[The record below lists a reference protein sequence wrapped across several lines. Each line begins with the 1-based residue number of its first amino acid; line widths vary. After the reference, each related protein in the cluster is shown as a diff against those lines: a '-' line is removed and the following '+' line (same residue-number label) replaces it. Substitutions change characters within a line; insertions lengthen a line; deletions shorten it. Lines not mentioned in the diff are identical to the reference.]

1 MNARVQSSVFE
12 RLRAI
17 ILIMRKFNKIFKDLV
32 EQSGLSNV
40 KIAKELGVSHTTI
53 NRWKNGLSDILSDD
67 LIKVAK
73 FFGVPTDYLL
83 GLID

>member
-1 MNARVQSSVFE
+1 MHVQSSIFE

-17 ILIMRKFNKIFKDLV
+17 ILNMRKFNKIFKELV
-32 EQSGLSNV
+32 DQSGLSNV
-40 KIAKELGVSHTTI
+40 KIAKELGVSHSTI
-53 NRWKNGLSDILSDD
+53 NRWKNGQSDILSDD

-73 FFGVPTDYLL
+73 FFDVPTDYLL

>member
-1 MNARVQSSVFE
+1 
-12 RLRAI
+12 
-17 ILIMRKFNKIFKDLV
+17 MRKFNKIFKELA
-32 EQSGLSNV
+32 EQSGLSDV
-40 KIAKELGVSHTTI
+40 KLAKAIGVGRSSVG
-53 NRWKNGLSDILSDD
+53 RWKNGQSDILSDD

>member
-1 MNARVQSSVFE
+1 
-12 RLRAI
+12 
-17 ILIMRKFNKIFKDLV
+17 MRKFNKIFKELV

-53 NRWKNGLSDILSDD
+53 NRWKNGLSDIVSDD